1 MKKRSSL
8 SHFAD
13 SFRCIR
19 CAGWFFPAVLLF
31 FAAALETSAENVG
44 KSVAEPAVSRTPASG
59 RLSPEPMA
67 RSVSS
72 SVRAPETRSPFAI
85 LAPDAVKPN
94 VEKTSDSVNSGTLE
108 SASSDPDS
116 DSGSGSVWVSE
127 TDLPPAP
134 PKESFR
140 DFLHDVSDGTPQIR
154 DPQVVSVGY
163 ADMPGGAEESGTAG
177 PLRYAMLG
185 NGMIIHGSVRFVGD
199 LCEIT
204 TGTGTRSFPKD
215 QVDIVADSRRQI
227 YEWRTSQIFVN
238 DQEKRCELIQWC
250 FQHEMLPEASEQLA
264 LLRQTVP
271 DHRILP
277 VFERR
282 LEFLQRKQDEARLVS
297 NASAVGNFVPAESL
311 SVSENRNVSGQVLPN
326 GEVGGTSV
334 DGSSVEGTGAA
345 FVGGSV
351 SGTEPF
357 RPLGPTPAELDQ
369 LADSL
374 PKDSIEIF
382 RRKIQPIL
390 QRNCMT
396 AGCHGPD
403 SETRYR
409 LLRISSQMG
418 RGAVLQNIHASL
430 QQIHLTQPELSPFL
444 RKPVTPHSQD
454 RRIIFANQDYATYQ
468 LLIGWTYLVAQNRY
482 VIPQERLLPSSGSA
496 PVYSPTSRG
505 LIRISGRSGLRAGP
519 CDMWGVDPSLYPQA
533 LYPQEYV
540 QTMPLAE
547 VQENAVSAENAL
559 SGTPS
564 GSLPPMRLA
573 LPQRG
578 DETDPPEE
586 TETAVSAETIADP
599 AVRPAAGE
607 SGDPNEKN
615 AVRPVSSEE
624 KPSDPP
630 REMRDL
636 AGEEEMNA
644 EISAKQDAEHEMEP
658 NAEPER
664 DVLRNAEQDA
674 KLGTKPR
681 AEEKP
686 SRKSP
691 WNTVRNFFRRGGKE
705 DPENAVP
712 AEDAEADGASEDV
725 SPELNAE
732 TDADPEAVD
741 AGTENEAD
749 PEPDDSEPEVLDW
762 QTFRGSEEAERLND
776 GNDEVPGDGVFA
788 EMEGEQEAGT
798 DTSGDARDTQ
808 TQEPALIAENVLDL
822 NGDPQAPA
830 QYYAPGRHT
839 IETPLYAPGRSSIS
853 RVHVPGRSTAENL
866 KRGNPNVGVT
876 GSPMAIP
883 APKSPA
889 ALLNGR
895 DSVNQTGGTYHYDAN
910 SRSRMPTSS
919 GRGTLQWEQ
928 MLELQG
934 GVESL
939 KKK

>member
-13 SFRCIR
+13 PFRCIR
-19 CAGWFFPAVLLF
+19 CAGWLFPTVLF
-31 FAAALETSAENVG
+31 FLAAVLETSAENVG
-44 KSVAEPAVSRTPASG
+44 KSVAEPAVSGTPVSG
-59 RLSPEPMA
+59 RLTPEPMA
-67 RSVSS
+67 RFVSS
-72 SVRAPETRSPFAI
+72 SAYTPETRSPFAI
-85 LAPDAVKPN
+85 LAPEAVEPN
-94 VEKTSDSVNSGTLE
+94 VEKRSDSVKSGTLGP
-108 SASSDPDS
+108 ASS
-116 DSGSGSVWVSE
+116 DSGSGSVGASE

-134 PKESFR
+134 PRELFR

-154 DPQVVSVGY
+154 DPHVVPVGY
-163 ADMPGGAEESGTAG
+163 AGVPGGAEASGTVE
-177 PLRYAMLG
+177 PFRYTMLA
-185 NGMIIHGSVRFVGD
+185 NGTLIYGSVRFVDD

-204 TGTGTRSFPKD
+204 TGTGTRSFPKN
-215 QVDIVADSRRQI
+215 QVDIVADSCRQI
-227 YEWRTSQIFVN
+227 YEWRASQIFVN

-250 FQHEMLPEASEQLA
+250 FQHEMLSEASEQIA

-282 LEFLQRKQDEARLVS
+282 LEFLQRKQDEARLVPH
-297 NASAVGNFVPAESL
+297 APAVGNSVPAESL
-311 SVSENRNVSGQVLPN
+311 AVSENGNVSGLVLLN
-326 GEVGGTSV
+326 RDASSGVGGTSI
-334 DGSSVEGTGAA
+334 EGTGAS
-345 FVGGSV
+345 FVGGTV
-351 SGTEPF
+351 PGAEPV
-357 RPLGPTPAELDQ
+357 RPQGPTSAELDQ

-409 LLRISSQMG
+409 LHRISSQMG

-454 RRIIFANQDYATYQ
+454 RRIVFANQDYATYQ

-540 QTMPLAE
+540 QTAPLAV
-547 VQENAVSAENAL
+547 VQENAVSAGNAL

-564 GSLPPMRLA
+564 GALPPMRLA
-573 LPQRG
+573 LPKREN
-578 DETDPPEE
+578 ETDPPEE
-586 TETAVSAETIADP
+586 AETAVSAETIADP

-607 SGDPNEKN
+607 SGEQNEKN
-615 AVRPVSSEE
+615 AVLPVSSEE
-624 KPSDPP
+624 KSSDPP

-636 AGEEEMNA
+636 AGEEKLHA
-644 EISAKQDAEHEMEP
+644 ETSAKQDAEHGMEP
-658 NAEPER
+658 NAET
-664 DVLRNAEQDA
+664 EQDA
-674 KLGTKPR
+674 EREAAQDAAQGTKPR
-681 AEEKP
+681 TGEKTH
-686 SRKSP
+686 RKSP
-691 WNTVRNFFRRGGKE
+691 WNTVRNLFRRGGKE
-705 DPENAVP
+705 DPEDSGPSVDTEAYSLSNDVRP
-712 AEDAEADGASEDV
+712 ESDEDA
-725 SPELNAE
+725 
-732 TDADPEAVD
+732 DADPDAVD
-741 AGTENEAD
+741 AGAENEAGLG
-749 PEPDDSEPEVLDW
+749 PADSEQTDSAPEVLDW
-762 QTFRGSEEAERLND
+762 QTFRDSEEAERLND
-776 GNDEVPGDGVFA
+776 GDDEAPGDGERA
-788 EMEGEQEAGT
+788 EMDGEQEAGT
-798 DTSGDARDTQ
+798 NTHEDARDTQ
-808 TQEPALIAENVLDL
+808 TQDPALTAENVLDL

-830 QYYAPGRHT
+830 QYYVPGRHT
-839 IETPLYAPGRSSIS
+839 IETPLYAPGQSSIS

-895 DSVNQTGGTYHYDAN
+895 DSVSQTGGSYHYDAN
-910 SRSRMPTSS
+910 SHSRMPASS